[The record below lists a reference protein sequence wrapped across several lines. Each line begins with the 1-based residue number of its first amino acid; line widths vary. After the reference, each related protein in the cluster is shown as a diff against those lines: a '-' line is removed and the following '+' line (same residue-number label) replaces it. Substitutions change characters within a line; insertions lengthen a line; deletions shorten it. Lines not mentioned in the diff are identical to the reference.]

1 MKKLKVS
8 ILTCLL
14 LCSLSACKSK
24 QQIKTDA
31 FFDAGYSDEQVE
43 IILSLSEENQE
54 LFKEYNPS
62 LINLVVNDKFLE
74 TNINKYLDNLDL
86 LDDVDEDLF
95 FYIVDEKIESKDK
108 ILNLLKDKYFMS
120 DNLDLYLNYYD
131 DFDKIRNL
139 VEWVNVK
146 GYLESFID
154 AEVSDVSNDILMIAS
169 KIYTI
174 KEYIPEDLK
183 EIPSEYI
190 MQGNN
195 YLRSEALNAYIE
207 MADAARKED
216 QYFYVSTSYRSYSF
230 QELLYNK
237 YLLEDPVEVVD
248 TYSSRPGYSDHQT
261 GLTVDLRDYNK
272 SFNDVK
278 DTAPFLWL
286 KDNSYKYGFIMRY
299 PEGKEDI
306 TRYEYEWWHFRYV
319 GKDVAKE
326 IYDNQITFDEYYEY
340 YVNN

>member
-62 LINLVVNDKFLE
+62 LISLVVNDKFLE
-74 TNINKYLDNLDL
+74 ANINKYLDNLDL

-108 ILNLLKDKYFMS
+108 ILNLLKDKYFMI

-207 MADAARKED
+207 MADAAREEGR
-216 QYFYVSTSYRSYSF
+216 YFYVSTSYRSYSF